1 MNDFTFDN
9 FVKLDSNKIALEII
23 EDFFSSMKYG
33 CVYNPIVIIGLDGN
47 GKSHLAQ
54 AIKKRMEIEYPSKNL
69 KLLNPEILRQEIRVI
84 RKQIAAVTPI
94 REIMSQLRLHE
105 NQILIFEDFH
115 RLTPR
120 EETLR
125 ALGIEFYKLLQKGHQ
140 LIITSSK
147 APQISWA
154 VMFTMKDVFLKST
167 LICLHTPI
175 LFRDKEKLNS
185 YFQEKYGL
193 YESSSILDSI
203 YEKDFISFK
212 DLEDRAIELIQPR

>member
-9 FVKLDSNKIALEII
+9 FVKLDSNKIALEVI

-33 CVYNPIVIIGLDGN
+33 CIYNPIVIIGLEGN

-54 AIKKRMEIEYPSKNL
+54 AIKKRMEIEYPSKKL
-69 KLLNPEILRQEIRVI
+69 KLLNPDILKQEILLI
-84 RKQIAAVTPI
+84 RKQIAIVTPI
-94 REIMSQLRLHE
+94 REIMSQLQLHE

-115 RLTPR
+115 SLTPR

-125 ALGIEFYKLLQKGHQ
+125 ALGVEFCKLLKKGHH

-147 APQISWA
+147 APQISWSA
-154 VMFTMKDVFLKST
+154 MYTMKDVLLKST

-175 LFRDKEKLNS
+175 QFRDKEKLDN
-185 YFQEKYGL
+185 FFKEKYKL
-193 YESSSILDSI
+193 KESSNILDSI

-212 DLEDRAIELIQPR
+212 ELEERVIELLD